1 MSERFLAVDRNTPYL
16 LPPSVQDWLPEEH
29 LARFVV
35 EVASKLD
42 LRDLEKEYA
51 GRGWKAYHPEML
63 LALLF
68 YGYATGVFASRKLE
82 QATWDSPGV
91 PIYRGEHASG
101 SRHDRG
107 VSEAVSEAVE
117 AVVRADSSA
126 GADDGIFEAGE
137 DQSGWEQ
144 GRGECIET

>member
-1 MSERFLAVDRNTPYL
+1 MSERFLAVDRDTPYL

-51 GRGWKAYHPEML
+51 GRGSKAYHPEML

-68 YGYATGVFASRKLE
+68 YG
-82 QATWDSPGV
+82 
-91 PIYRGEHASG
+91 
-101 SRHDRG
+101 
-107 VSEAVSEAVE
+107 
-117 AVVRADSSA
+117 
-126 GADDGIFEAGE
+126 
-137 DQSGWEQ
+137 
-144 GRGECIET
+144 